1 MICLSKNE
9 QGADLLAGYLAKAL
23 DAPRMAELA
32 RHIHE
37 CADCR
42 GLASV
47 WERLDEFAVPEV
59 TPGFDAR
66 LYARIA
72 REEARVLG
80 WRRLWRNGL
89 RNGLWRPIAPL
100 AVAAAAVA
108 ALVLFL
114 HVPAPGPMS
123 PDAAKQA
130 SKAEIEQVAQAVDD
144 MDLLVPIDR

>member
-9 QGADLLAGYLAKAL
+9 QGAELLANYLAKTL
-23 DAPRMAELA
+23 DTPRMAELS

-37 CADCR
+37 CAECR

-59 TPGFDAR
+59 TQGFDAR

-72 REEARVLG
+72 QEEARLSWTS
-80 WRRLWRNGL
+80 WRRWLW
-89 RNGLWRPIAPL
+89 PPVAPL
-100 AVAAAAVA
+100 AAAAAVA

-114 HVPAPGPMS
+114 HVPGS
-123 PDAAKQA
+123 PDAAKQV
-130 SKAEIEQVAQAVDD
+130 SKADIEQVAQAVDD
-144 MDLLVPIDR
+144 LDLLTPIDK

>member
-1 MICLSKNE
+1 MTCLSENE
-9 QGADLLAGYLAKAL
+9 QGAELLTGYLSKAL
-23 DAPRMAELA
+23 DAARMAELG
-32 RHIHE
+32 RHIQE

-80 WRRLWRNGL
+80 WRRWLG
-89 RNGLWRPIAPL
+89 RPVAPL
-100 AVAAAAVA
+100 AVAAAVVA
-108 ALVLFL
+108 TVLVFIR
-114 HVPAPGPMS
+114 VPGT
-123 PDAAKQA
+123 PDAVKQTNT
-130 SKAEIEQVAQAVDD
+130 AEIEQVAQAVDD
-144 MDLLVPIDR
+144 LDLLT

>member
-1 MICLSKNE
+1 MICLSRNE
-9 QGADLLAGYLAKAL
+9 QGAELLASYLAKTL

-32 RHIHE
+32 RHIQE
-37 CADCR
+37 CSDCR

-80 WRRLWRNGL
+80 WRRLFT
-89 RNGLWRPIAPL
+89 NGLWRPVAPL
-100 AVAAAAVA
+100 AVAAAVA

-114 HVPAPGPMS
+114 RVPGS
-123 PDAAKQA
+123 PDVAKQA
-130 SKAEIEQVAQAVDD
+130 SPTQSNKAEIEQVAQALDD
-144 MDLLVPIDR
+144 MDLLVPLADTKDK

>member
-9 QGADLLAGYLAKAL
+9 QGAELLAGYLAKTL
-23 DAPRMAELA
+23 DTARMAELDQ
-32 RHIHE
+32 HIQE
-37 CADCR
+37 CGDCR
-42 GLASV
+42 GLATV

-72 REEARVLG
+72 REEARVWG
-80 WRRLWRNGL
+80 WRKL
-89 RNGLWRPIAPL
+89 LWRPVAPL

-108 ALVLFL
+108 AVLL
-114 HVPAPGPMS
+114 IMHPLGS

-130 SKAEIEQVAQAVDD
+130 SPTQSSKAEIEQVAQAVDD
-144 MDLLVPIDR
+144 LDLLTPIDR

>member
-9 QGADLLAGYLAKAL
+9 QGAELLAGYLSKTL
-23 DAPRMAELA
+23 DAPRMTELG
-32 RHIHE
+32 RHIQE

-59 TPGFDAR
+59 SPGFDAR

-72 REEARVLG
+72 SEEARASLSS
-80 WRRLWRNGL
+80 WRHW
-89 RNGLWRPIAPL
+89 LWRPVAPL
-100 AVAAAAVA
+100 AAAAAVVT
-108 ALVLFL
+108 LVLFL
-114 HVPAPGPMS
+114 HVPGS
-123 PDAAKQA
+123 PDSAKQA

-144 MDLLVPIDR
+144 LDLLTPLADTRYK

>member
-9 QGADLLAGYLAKAL
+9 QGAELLANYLAKTL
-23 DAPRMAELA
+23 DAPRMAELD
-32 RHIHE
+32 RHIQE

-42 GLASV
+42 GLATV

-72 REEARVLG
+72 REEARIFWSSTWKS
-80 WRRLWRNGL
+80 WRRWLW
-89 RNGLWRPIAPL
+89 PPVAPL
-100 AVAAAAVA
+100 AAAAALA

-114 HVPAPGPMS
+114 NIPRT
-123 PDAAKQA
+123 PDATKQA

-144 MDLLVPIDR
+144 LDLLTPIDR